1 MTHFIL
7 GMITAAVLALSTVG
21 LNKLS
26 MFLIVFLRQNLN
38 SNDTETLNKLLRYKV
53 QWLIELAFVL
63 IIFAMGLLC
72 GVIQIGRASCRE
84 RV

>member
-26 MFLIVFLRQNLN
+26 MFLIIFLRQNLN
-38 SNDTETLNKLLRYKV
+38 SNDTETLNKLLRYKA

-72 GVIQIGRASCRE
+72 GVILR
-84 RV
+84 

>member
-1 MTHFIL
+1 MIHFIL

-26 MFLIVFLRQNLN
+26 MFLIIFLRQNLN

-72 GVIQIGRASCRE
+72 GVILR
-84 RV
+84 

>member
-7 GMITAAVLALSTVG
+7 GMITATVLALSTVG

-26 MFLIVFLRQNLN
+26 MFLIIFLRQNLN

-63 IIFAMGLLC
+63 IIFAIGLLC
-72 GVIQIGRASCRE
+72 GVILR
-84 RV
+84 

>member
-26 MFLIVFLRQNLN
+26 MFLIIFLRQNLN

-72 GVIQIGRASCRE
+72 GVMLR
-84 RV
+84 

>member
-7 GMITAAVLALSTVG
+7 GMIIAAVLALSTVG

-26 MFLIVFLRQNLN
+26 MFLIIFLRQNLN

-72 GVIQIGRASCRE
+72 GVMLR
-84 RV
+84 

>member
-72 GVIQIGRASCRE
+72 GVILR
-84 RV
+84 

>member
-21 LNKLS
+21 LNKLA
-26 MFLIVFLRQNLN
+26 MFLIIFLRQNLN
-38 SNDTETLNKLLRYKV
+38 SKDTETLNKLLRYKV

-72 GVIQIGRASCRE
+72 GVILR
-84 RV
+84 

>member
-26 MFLIVFLRQNLN
+26 MFLIIFLRQNLN

-72 GVIQIGRASCRE
+72 GVIL
-84 RV
+84 

>member
-21 LNKLS
+21 LNKLA

-38 SNDTETLNKLLRYKV
+38 SKDTETLNKLLRYKV

-72 GVIQIGRASCRE
+72 GVILR
-84 RV
+84 

>member
-21 LNKLS
+21 LNKLA

-72 GVIQIGRASCRE
+72 GVILR
-84 RV
+84 

>member
-21 LNKLS
+21 LNKLA
-26 MFLIVFLRQNLN
+26 MFLIAFLRQNLN
-38 SNDTETLNKLLRYKV
+38 SKDTETLNKLLRYKV

-72 GVIQIGRASCRE
+72 GVILR
-84 RV
+84 